1 MHGTQEQLDRY
12 LRRDLDP
19 GALAE
24 LDAHVANC
32 LPCST
37 MVAEA
42 GRSTA
47 RWERRGLLG
56 RLVRIDERADERTAV
71 APFPSRQ
78 VPPAERAA

>member
-1 MHGTQEQLDRY
+1 MHGTQEQLDGY

-19 GALAE
+19 ATLAAL
-24 LDAHVANC
+24 DSHVANC

-37 MVAEA
+37 MIAESGA
-42 GRSTA
+42 SAA

-56 RLVRIDERADERTAV
+56 RLVRVDERADARTIV

-78 VPPAERAA
+78 RVLEEQAA